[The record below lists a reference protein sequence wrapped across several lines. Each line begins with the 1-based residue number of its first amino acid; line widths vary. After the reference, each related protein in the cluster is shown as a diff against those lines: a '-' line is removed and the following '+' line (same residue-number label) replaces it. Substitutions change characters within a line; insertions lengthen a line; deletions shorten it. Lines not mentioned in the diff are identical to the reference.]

1 MTEIKAVATV
11 KKWEVVNP
19 FEKISLA
26 SLKSKEEVKQYLK
39 LCEGVDSMAT
49 LKKCAGMKKM
59 TEVKDGLK
67 GKEFETYVHERF
79 GYSRA
84 QCYTMLAVAEKF
96 LDEEG
101 RAKAPFEGFS
111 YTAFTLFL
119 PALQKGLP
127 IEEKIKSG
135 VLTPQFTMSALKAF
149 LKEMVKNANAIEVK
163 SEEVKESEEDEE
175 TEESKDEKV
184 QSIVQTRYFVKIGKD
199 EYKCTAAEIMGKISK
214 AIQDADEIT
223 VTIRKEKEEG

>member
-1 MTEIKAVATV
+1 MTETKAIATT
-11 KKWEVVNP
+11 KKFEVVNP

-39 LCEGVDSMAT
+39 LCDSVDSVAT

-67 GKEFETYVHERF
+67 GKEFEVYIHERF

-101 RAKAPFEGFS
+101 RTKSPYEGFS

-127 IEEKIKSG
+127 IEEKIKAG
-135 VLTPQFTMSALKAF
+135 VLTPEFTMSALKAF
-149 LKEMVKNANAIEVK
+149 LIDNKIKYGKVPKNTEV
-163 SEEVKESEEDEE
+163 
-175 TEESKDEKV
+175 
-184 QSIVQTRYFVKIGKD
+184 
-199 EYKCTAAEIMGKISK
+199 
-214 AIQDADEIT
+214 
-223 VTIRKEKEEG
+223 